1 MNSNGFFNYMS
12 ESSLNSLFRN
22 GKVLTKRDING
33 SDAGSLGINLE
44 KKNMPVMNARN
55 LIGNKE
61 ISIDKNGF
69 EMIPCNIHHLN
80 LDFF

>member
-12 ESSLNSLFRN
+12 ENSLNSLFRN

-44 KKNMPVMNARN
+44 RTSVT
-55 LIGNKE
+55 
-61 ISIDKNGF
+61 
-69 EMIPCNIHHLN
+69 
-80 LDFF
+80 